1 MKGYRWLIL
10 TICAVSIGC
19 VVESCGS
26 SHHENDERV
35 LSSLNRAGRNKV
47 ELEKALDHYDPEKD
61 PEKYA
66 AMRFLVSN
74 MYGHYGYDGPELDSI
89 ENVLAPLSK
98 KKVNFILEPEDF
110 AHWEKFSFYALP
122 RKDDVRYIT
131 ADYLIDNVEHAY
143 DRWKNRPW
151 NATLSFEDFCELL
164 LPYCIGDER
173 FTRWR
178 EIYSDFFEPKLD
190 SLYSGADAV
199 EAARVLLGITRNIG
213 WAYNAQ
219 LVTPHRDA
227 TALFN
232 TRVGYNRDWC
242 DYLTYAM
249 RSCGIPVAIDA
260 LLVAPDS
267 RNAHNWLV
275 VRDNVTGKYIPFGVD
290 DMVPDRDNPPV
301 VPRAKGKVY
310 RTKYARQEKRVNEL
324 SDVRSLPVRINNIFL
339 DDVSGEYFGNNSAVV
354 DVVLDEGT
362 QVYLGMWVPMEWR
375 AVDIGEMVSDGQA
388 KFTDIEPG
396 VLFVPEKLSANQFLP
411 CGDAFYL
418 DESGVCQILKPDS
431 TKSVEK
437 VRLNRTLPFKNVQV
451 MRMSEDVIG
460 GKFEIS
466 RTADFRNP
474 VTIHEITDTL
484 YERTLLIDIPDS
496 LADWRYI
503 RYTGVKG
510 RRFTVASLK
519 PYADTKLEQQLPA
532 RLIDNVGSPYQPE
545 FLFDDAHYTNYT
557 APKGMDYA
565 TIAITDN
572 RPVKQLKF
580 VPYVDR
586 FFVVPGNEYELFY
599 FDGSE
604 GWKSLGVKTA
614 GKDEYVEYVVPANSL
629 LMLRDITDSSG
640 GQVFVY
646 RGGRQMYSCN
656 MSI

>member
-1 MKGYRWLIL
+1 ML
-10 TICAVSIGC
+10 
-19 VVESCGS
+19 ESCGG
-26 SHHENDERV
+26 SHTETDEKV

-47 ELEKALDHYDPEKD
+47 ELEKALNHYDPEKE
-61 PEKYA
+61 PEKYG
-66 AMRFLVSN
+66 AMRFLISN

-89 ENVLAPLSK
+89 ENVLAPLAK
-98 KKVNFILEPEDF
+98 KKVNFILEPEDL
-110 AHWEKFSFYALP
+110 AHWENFSFYALP
-122 RKDDVRYIT
+122 RKDDVRYMT

-143 DRWKNRPW
+143 ERWKNRPW
-151 NATLSFEDFCELL
+151 NSNLSFDDFCELL

-173 FTRWR
+173 FTEWR
-178 EIYSDFFEPKLD
+178 ELYSNFFEPKLD

-199 EAARVLLGITRNIG
+199 EAARVLLGIAREIG

-227 TALFN
+227 TSLFK

-249 RSCGIPVAIDA
+249 RACGVPVSIDA

-275 VRDNVTGKYIPFGVD
+275 VRDNQTGKYLPFGVD
-290 DMVPDRDNPPV
+290 EMVPDREHPAV

-310 RTKYARQEKRVNEL
+310 RTKYARQEKRVREL
-324 SDVRSLPVRINNIFL
+324 ADVRSLPVRINNIFL
-339 DDVSGEYFGNNSAVV
+339 DDVSAEYFGSNNAVV

-375 AVDIGEMVSDGQA
+375 AVDVGEMITDGSAQ
-388 KFTDIEPG
+388 FTDIEPG
-396 VLFVPEKLSANQFLP
+396 VLFVPEKLSDNHFSP

-418 DESGVCQILKPDS
+418 DAEGQCHILRP
-431 TKSVEK
+431 EK
-437 VRLNRTLPFKNVQV
+437 EKMETVRLNRTLPFKNVQTV
-451 MRMSEDVIG
+451 RMTADVIG
-460 GKFEIS
+460 GKFEMS
-466 RTADFRNP
+466 RTADFRHP
-474 VTIHEITDTL
+474 VTIHEITDSL
-484 YERTLLIDIPDS
+484 WERRVLIDIPDS
-496 LADWRYI
+496 LSTWRYV
-503 RYTGVKG
+503 RYTAPKD

-519 PYADTKLEQQLPA
+519 PFADTLLTEQLPA
-532 RLIDNVGSPYQPE
+532 RMIDNVGAPYQPE
-545 FLFDDAHYTNYT
+545 YLFDNAHFTNYT
-557 APKGMDYA
+557 APRGMDYA

-586 FFVVPGNEYELFY
+586 YFVVPGNEYELFY
-599 FDGSE
+599 FDGSD
-604 GWKSLGVKTA
+604 GWQSLGVKKA
-614 GKDEYVEYVVPANSL
+614 GRDEYVEFTVPSNSL
-629 LMLRDITDSSG
+629 LMLRDITDNSG

-656 MSI
+656 MSN